1 MENKKRNKRTYD
13 DNYSVP
19 VGTDSYDNY
28 EEDDEDELVEDEINE
43 LSEAV
48 AIPDGGVG
56 EDGEQEEEE
65 EEVQIDY
72 TNKIIVENIT
82 YIPVP
87 GIKKKKYKFL
97 DKSMILDIPQNLIEM
112 RQTKPRKEYEDAIET
127 FVYNIVS
134 KKMRFQVA
142 HCQIFLCDK
151 KD

>member
-1 MENKKRNKRTYD
+1 MENKKNKRTYD
-13 DNYSVP
+13 DGYSVP
-19 VGTDSYDNY
+19 VGIDAYDDY
-28 EEDDEDELVEDEINE
+28 DEDEVAEEETSELSDQVDSDEELVE
-43 LSEAV
+43 
-48 AIPDGGVG
+48 
-56 EDGEQEEEE
+56 EEP

-97 DKSMILDIPQNLIEM
+97 DKSMILDIPQNLVEM
-112 RQTKPRKEYEDAIET
+112 RQEKPRKEYEDAIET
-127 FVYNIVS
+127 FVYNVVS

-151 KD
+151 DE